1 MTFKW
6 CESGYAPNMELLLVL
21 VVIPVIVA
29 IVVLRR
35 KRAGKPTDPEMITG
49 NEGHRH
55 VDGS

>member
-1 MTFKW
+1 
-6 CESGYAPNMELLLVL
+6 MELLLVL